1 MTVQFEKVS
10 HKVINKN
17 GWSLWLPGKVIQGLA
32 NFGEPDIYAESTV
45 QLYPLGTKLEYA
57 DGRVFR
63 YGKWGATS
71 TTAPLARMVANLNH
85 QAEMTGYED
94 TEGFYGDL
102 YTAAVAGAKYV
113 DLEKDTAY
121 AENWFEDG
129 FLVCFHD
136 TTNAFFSQYRICGNE
151 LGDGTYCRVYID
163 NERGL
168 KGGISATEGV
178 SAYRSIY
185 SNLAQGSYAP
195 DYYPY
200 IGLSQA
206 ATMTSGSYGWVQ
218 RRGLAWVTPT
228 AYFGDS
234 ANERAAQPHSDG
246 TCAVKAHLANQQAG
260 YITIATISGYGDTL
274 LWLQFE

>member
-1 MTVQFEKVS
+1 MSVEFVKVS

-17 GWSLWLPGKVIQGLA
+17 GWSLWLPGKVIKGLE
-32 NFGEPDIYAESTV
+32 NFDEPDIYTESTV

-57 DGRVFR
+57 DGRIFR
-63 YGKWGATS
+63 YGYWGATS

-94 TEGFYGDL
+94 TEGFHGDL
-102 YTAAVAGAKYV
+102 YTAAVAGAEYV
-113 DLEKDTAY
+113 DLEISTAY

-136 TTNAFFSQYRICGNE
+136 TTNTFFSQYRIVGNE
-151 LGDGTYCRVYID
+151 LGNGTYCRVYID
-163 NERGL
+163 REGGL
-168 KGGISATEGV
+168 KGGINTTEGV

-195 DYYPY
+195 DYYPT
-200 IGLSQA
+200 IGMSQA

-218 RRGLAWVTPT
+218 RKGLAWVTPT

-246 TCAVKAHLANQQAG
+246 TCAVKAHLANQQVG

>member
-1 MTVQFEKVS
+1 MSVEFVKVS
-10 HKVINKN
+10 HKVINRN
-17 GWSLWLPGKVIQGLA
+17 GWSLWLPGKVIKGLN
-32 NFGEPDIYAESTV
+32 NFSEPDIYTESTT

-71 TTAPLARMVANLNH
+71 TTAPLARMVVNLNH
-85 QAEMTGYED
+85 QAEMTGYVD
-94 TEGFYGDL
+94 TEGFFGDL
-102 YTAAVAGAKYV
+102 YTAAEAGDTYV
-113 DLEKDTAY
+113 DLEKATAY

-129 FLVCFHD
+129 FMVCFHD
-136 TTNAFFSQYRICGNE
+136 TTNSCFSQYRIVGNE
-151 LGDGTYCRVYID
+151 LGNGTYCRAYID
-163 NERGL
+163 REGGL

-195 DYYPY
+195 DYYPT
-200 IGLSQA
+200 IGMSQV
-206 ATMTSGSYGWVQ
+206 ATMTADSFGWIQ
-218 RRGLAWVTPT
+218 RKGLCWVTPT

-234 ANERAAQPHSDG
+234 ANERAAEPKSDG
-246 TCAVKAHLANQQAG
+246 TVGVKSHLANQQAG
-260 YITIATISGYGDTL
+260 YITIATISGYGDSL

>member
-1 MTVQFEKVS
+1 MTVEFTKVT

-17 GWSLWLPGKVIQGLA
+17 GWSLWLPGKVIKGLE
-32 NFGEPDIYAESTV
+32 NFEEPDIYTESAT

-71 TTAPLARMVANLNH
+71 TTAPLARMVVNLNH

-94 TEGFYGDL
+94 TEGFFGDL
-102 YTAAVAGAKYV
+102 YTAAEAGDTYV
-113 DLEKDTAY
+113 DLEIATAY

-136 TTNAFFSQYRICGNE
+136 TTNDYFSQYRIVGNE
-151 LGDGTYCRVYID
+151 LGNGTYCRVYID
-163 NERGL
+163 REGGL

-185 SNLAQGSYAP
+185 SNLAQGAYDP
-195 DYYPY
+195 DYYPT
-200 IGLSQA
+200 IGMSQA
-206 ATMTSGSYGWVQ
+206 ATMTDTYFGWVQ
-218 RRGLAWVTPT
+218 RKGLCWVTPT

-234 ANERAAQPHSDG
+234 ANERMAQPISDG
-246 TCAVKAHLANQQAG
+246 TVGVKANQGNQIAG
-260 YITIATISGYGDTL
+260 YITIATISGYGDSL
-274 LWLQFE
+274 LWLAFE